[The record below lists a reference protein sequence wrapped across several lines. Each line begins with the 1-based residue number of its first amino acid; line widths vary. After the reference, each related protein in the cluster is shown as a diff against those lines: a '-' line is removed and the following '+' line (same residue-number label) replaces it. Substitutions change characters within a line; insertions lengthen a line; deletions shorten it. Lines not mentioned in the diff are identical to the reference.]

1 MPTYP
6 RFVVLDSSINRYGY
20 RVKAENM
27 TVENFLKNPVM
38 FYRHDRWSG
47 VIGKWTDLK
56 YADGRWTALP
66 EFDEKDEMGAKIARQ
81 VAEGFLNAV
90 SVGIDVDYDSLEY
103 EQNPLIPSQQIP
115 VVTKFD
121 LLEISIADIPALANA
136 TRLACM
142 KKNVTLSQ
150 SDQGMTAEVLQSI
163 LNPTHNPTQI
173 PMKTVLKQLGLAD
186 NATEAEALQKVSE
199 LTANVN
205 ELNGKLTAN
214 QTTIKT
220 LEEKVTELSQSA
232 VKQNAKVLVDAALT
246 ANKITK
252 AEEAHYL
259 SLAELNYDA
268 VKALLDAK
276 PAYQT
281 ITSQLSQGSTVTT
294 IADDRK
300 TWTLTDWQKKDPAGL
315 GNLRAN
321 NAEAYNALI
330 KGVKVK

>member
-1 MPTYP
+1 MSYP
-6 RFVVLDSSINRYGY
+6 RFIILDSSINRYGY
-20 RVKAENM
+20 RVKAKNM
-27 TVENFLKNPVM
+27 SVENFLKNPVM

-56 YADGRWTALP
+56 FEDGRWTALP
-66 EFDEKDEMGAKIARQ
+66 EFDEKDEMGGKIARQ

-90 SVGIDVDYDSLEY
+90 SVGIDVDYDSMEY
-103 EQNPLIPSQQIP
+103 EINPLIPGQQVP

-150 SDQGMTAEVLQSI
+150 SDGGMTAETLSQI
-163 LNPTHNPTQI
+163 LSPTQQKPDPI
-173 PMKTVLKQLGLAD
+173 MKTVLKQLGLAE
-186 NATEAEALQKVSE
+186 NATEAEALQKVTE
-199 LTANVN
+199 LTAKNTD
-205 ELNGKLTAN
+205 LATKLTAD
-214 QTTIKT
+214 QATIKT
-220 LEEKVTELSQSA
+220 LEDKVTELSQSA

-252 AEEAHYL
+252 AEESHYL

-268 VKALLDAK
+268 VKGLLDAK
-276 PAYQT
+276 QPYQS
-281 ITSQLSQGSTVTT
+281 INSQLNQGGSTVLT
-294 IADDRK
+294 DERK

-315 GNLRAN
+315 GNLRTS

-330 KGVKVK
+330 KSVKVK